1 MKAKVEGEQSWRRP
15 KLNNFQNFKIL
26 KLLDRKRTF
35 RHSAQRRGLLDLNG
49 PSIGRGGEA
58 FFEILS
64 QLIGFG
70 PSRQNVSVTSVVE
83 LEEAEFIS
91 NFLNNPYSDPES
103 MNLDFFSIEIF
114 WLISQIDKKKWNRL
128 NVSKE
133 IICSSLKIS
142 KLIFRIHG

>member
-103 MNLDFFSIEIF
+103 MNLDFFFNRNI
-114 WLISQIDKKKWNRL
+114 LIDKPNRQKKMKS
-128 NVSKE
+128 SKCIKRNNLQLFE
-133 IICSSLKIS
+133 NQQTH
-142 KLIFRIHG
+142 F

>member
-1 MKAKVEGEQSWRRP
+1 
-15 KLNNFQNFKIL
+15 
-26 KLLDRKRTF
+26 LDRKRTF

-103 MNLDFFSIEIF
+103 MNLDFFFNRNI
-114 WLISQIDKKKWNRL
+114 LIDKPNRQKKMKS
-128 NVSKE
+128 SKCIKRNNLQLFE
-133 IICSSLKIS
+133 NQQTH
-142 KLIFRIHG
+142 F